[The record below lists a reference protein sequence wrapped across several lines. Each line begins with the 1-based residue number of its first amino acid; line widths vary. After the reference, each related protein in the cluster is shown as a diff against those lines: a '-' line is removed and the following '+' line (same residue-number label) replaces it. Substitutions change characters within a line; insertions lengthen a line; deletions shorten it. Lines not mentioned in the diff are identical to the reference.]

1 MPFVFWVKNGQRS
14 TFAKPGNVLAR
25 SMEQSSSLQVVVW
38 SIISTQKVW
47 AKKAETIYEGSITT
61 KVVTIQDV
69 WIRIAETTLEGGREI
84 TGTIATGSDGEGRI
98 VRRAVTIVNGME
110 GRWSIGRK
118 VVTGTVKKV
127 VV

>member
-1 MPFVFWVKNGQRS
+1 
-14 TFAKPGNVLAR
+14 
-25 SMEQSSSLQVVVW
+25 
-38 SIISTQKVW
+38 
-47 AKKAETIYEGSITT
+47 
-61 KVVTIQDV
+61 VTIQDV

-118 VVTGTVKKV
+118 VVTGTVMKV